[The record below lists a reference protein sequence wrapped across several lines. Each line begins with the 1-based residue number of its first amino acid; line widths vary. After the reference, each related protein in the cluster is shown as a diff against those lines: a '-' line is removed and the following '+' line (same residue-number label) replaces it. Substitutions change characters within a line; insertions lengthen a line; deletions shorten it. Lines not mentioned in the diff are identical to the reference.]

1 MNSAGA
7 QRVSA
12 PERSLATRRR
22 PALIA
27 HVIPTLRVAGLENV
41 VARLTDQLRVGLRHV
56 VITPTGDGPMRARFP
71 EDVPVIAMA
80 EQHRPDRWNALRM
93 ARLFRSLRPDIVHS
107 RNWSCVDAIIG
118 ARLAGVPIVIH
129 SEHGREASD
138 PEGRNRTRRIG
149 RRLLAP
155 MVSQFVTVSRD
166 LARWLIEDIGVPGRK
181 VLSICNGVDTRR
193 FVPGER
199 RAARAALG
207 LGSEHVVIGTV
218 GRLDPVKD
226 QAGLLK
232 AFSQL
237 AEDPRALLLI
247 VGDGPCRKDLEAT
260 VDALGLGR
268 RVRLLG
274 ERNDVAAV
282 LSAMDVFVLCSV
294 GEGMSNTILE
304 AMATGLPVVA
314 TRVGGNPELV
324 TDGNTGFLVE
334 ARSPDALAAS
344 LRRYL
349 EDPMLLAEH
358 GRAARDH
365 IEAEFSLERM
375 VGGYERLYRR
385 LLEQR
390 ARR

>member
-1 MNSAGA
+1 
-7 QRVSA
+7 
-12 PERSLATRRR
+12 
-22 PALIA
+22 
-27 HVIPTLRVAGLENV
+27 
-41 VARLTDQLRVGLRHV
+41 
-56 VITPTGDGPMRARFP
+56 
-71 EDVPVIAMA
+71 
-80 EQHRPDRWNALRM
+80 
-93 ARLFRSLRPDIVHS
+93 
-107 RNWSCVDAIIG
+107 
-118 ARLAGVPIVIH
+118 
-129 SEHGREASD
+129 
-138 PEGRNRTRRIG
+138 
-149 RRLLAP
+149 
-155 MVSQFVTVSRD
+155 
-166 LARWLIEDIGVPGRK
+166 
-181 VLSICNGVDTRR
+181 
-193 FVPGER
+193 
-199 RAARAALG
+199 
-207 LGSEHVVIGTV
+207 
-218 GRLDPVKD
+218 VKD

-349 EDPMLLAEH
+349 EDPTLLAEH

-365 IEAEFSLERM
+365 IEAEFSMERM

>member
-1 MNSAGA
+1 MSSAGA
-7 QRVSA
+7 QEVSA
-12 PERSLATRRR
+12 PDGSLTTRRR

-41 VARLTDQLRVGLRHV
+41 VARLTDRLRGGFRHV
-56 VITPTGDGPMRARFP
+56 VVTPAGDGPMRARFP

-93 ARLFRSLRPDIVHS
+93 ALLFRSLRPDIVHS

-138 PEGRNRTRRIG
+138 PEGRDRVRRIG
-149 RRLLAP
+149 RRVLAP
-155 MVSQFVTVSRD
+155 MVNQFVTVSQD
-166 LARWLIEDIGVPGRK
+166 LARWLIEDVGVPRRK

-193 FVPGER
+193 FAPVGR
-199 RAARAALG
+199 QAARAALG
-207 LGSEHVVIGTV
+207 LGPEQVVVGTV

-226 QAGLLK
+226 HVGLLK

-237 AEDPRALLLI
+237 PHDSPTLLLI
-247 VGDGPCRKDLEAT
+247 VGDGPCRKDLEAA
-260 VDALGLGR
+260 VDALGLR
-268 RVRLLG
+268 QRVWLLG
-274 ERNDVAAV
+274 ERNDVPAL

-294 GEGMSNTILE
+294 GEGISNTILE

-324 TDGNTGFLVE
+324 TDGRTGFLVD
-334 ARSPDALAAS
+334 ARSPAALATS

-349 EDPMLLAEH
+349 DEPALLAQH

-365 IEAEFSLERM
+365 AEAEFSLERM
-375 VGGYERLYRR
+375 VAGYERLYGHLLDRR
-385 LLEQR
+385 G
-390 ARR
+390 RR